1 MIYRI
6 AIYRTENGQRVFDHY
21 ATPEEMKYLRVNAD
35 GKVEIIESADSRSEL
50 PSPNLP
56 CFETGEW
63 FADDDYYSG
72 SIYSQWID
80 VSSTHEVEW
89 GFVQNNKPYYVN
101 DRLESEN
108 EETIYYDTRHQGFA
122 IGCRWLELRGENGE
136 TEICC
141 DVCNIFDDCG
151 KVIGTVHEGER

>member
-6 AIYRTENGQRVFDHY
+6 AIYRYENGRRKFDHY

-35 GKVEIIESADSRSEL
+35 GKVEQMDIEDLECDLNLIDSFNGWL
-50 PSPNLP
+50 
-56 CFETGEW
+56 
-63 FADDDYYSG
+63 
-72 SIYSQWID
+72 D

-101 DRLESEN
+101 DRLESKD
-108 EETIYYDTRHQGFA
+108 EETIYYDTKHQGFA

>member
-1 MIYRI
+1 MIHRI
-6 AIYRTENGQRVFDHY
+6 AIYRTENGQRKFDHY

-35 GKVEIIESADSRSEL
+35 GKVEMADVDPYTPHEFYGWL
-50 PSPNLP
+50 
-56 CFETGEW
+56 
-63 FADDDYYSG
+63 
-72 SIYSQWID
+72 D

-101 DRLESEN
+101 DRLESKD
-108 EETIYYDTRHQGFA
+108 EETIYYDTKHQGFA

-151 KVIGTVHEGER
+151 KVIGTVHDPELGRKDANN